1 MPSRHRD
8 HAIRIRTREPHRRR
22 AAGRGGARGGPHGR
36 RGPLPRRDRL
46 RPVRGTLSYPT
57 AQADLRRLRR
67 RGRRPHP
74 RPFDQDRRAEA
85 AGWAGCART
94 RPFHGSD
101 PMTNDEIRGF
111 IENAIKE
118 NGVMLLMKGTQHQ
131 PACGFSARTAGAL
144 NALGVQY
151 AALDILPD
159 PRIRE
164 ELSGLSGWP
173 TIPQL
178 FVDGELIGG
187 CDIVMEMYE
196 SGELA
201 EKLHVDMPGEEAE
214 GPPGPETRKAPPI
227 GLENRL
233 E

>member
-1 MPSRHRD
+1 
-8 HAIRIRTREPHRRR
+8 
-22 AAGRGGARGGPHGR
+22 
-36 RGPLPRRDRL
+36 
-46 RPVRGTLSYPT
+46 
-57 AQADLRRLRR
+57 
-67 RGRRPHP
+67 
-74 RPFDQDRRAEA
+74 
-85 AGWAGCART
+85 
-94 RPFHGSD
+94 
-101 PMTNDEIRGF
+101 MTNDEIRGF
-111 IENAIKE
+111 IEQSIDE
-118 NGVMLLMKGTQHQ
+118 NRVMLFMKGTPHQ

-144 NALGVQY
+144 NALGVKY

-178 FVDGELIGG
+178 FVDGELVGG
-187 CDIVMEMYE
+187 SDIVMEMFE

-201 EKLHVDMPGEEAE
+201 EVLGVAPGEE
-214 GPPGPETRKAPPI
+214 PGMIEEQPAAKRPI